1 MPDPEAIQNHAAET
15 YYQLGIGYELSEE
28 SEEAIGAFRRA
39 LAIRP
44 DLNEARMHLIL
55 LHTRLGDADEAVREC
70 AALKR
75 YDEDLAAGLLES
87 LKSTFVPLPRPTS

>member
-1 MPDPEAIQNHAAET
+1 MPDPAAVQHHAAET

-28 SEEAIGAFRRA
+28 SEEAVGAFRRA
-39 LAIRP
+39 LEMQP

-70 AALKR
+70 ATLQR

-87 LKSTFVPLPRPTS
+87 LKSAFVPPARPT